1 MDADWTLSVSQLNEY
16 VRRLLAGDPMLRS
29 LRDKMTACSD
39 ETQSVDIM
47 RDFFIEL
54 RTAFEG
60 SGGEWGT
67 EPQMAT

>member
-1 MDADWTLSVSQLNEY
+1 
-16 VRRLLAGDPMLRS
+16 MLRS

-60 SGGEWGT
+60 SGGEWGA
-67 EPQMAT
+67 EPQMVT

>member
-1 MDADWTLSVSQLNEY
+1 
-16 VRRLLAGDPMLRS
+16 
-29 LRDKMTACSD
+29 MTACSD

-60 SGGEWGT
+60 SGGEWGA